1 MDNSEIENV
10 IQKLGRVKEIFRN
23 LIKILPSFNITDEK
37 ILPYGLKPHTR
48 SVSWIVEQVIVQQTK
63 YNSNMKDKL
72 VYLEVLEMCEQK
84 LKDKVAI
91 ITGGAQ
97 GIGRAIAEKL
107 ADEGAKI
114 VIVDVMEESAQKTAD
129 EIKQNKNVETTALK
143 IDVSSSQQTEE
154 MVKKTVEKFSKIDI
168 IINNAGITR
177 DNLLIRMSDEEW
189 DKVLAINLKGVFNCS
204 KAAAKIMMKQR
215 SGKIVNIASVV
226 GLMGNAGQSNYSASK
241 GGVIALTKTLARELA
256 SRNINVNAVAP
267 GFIKTVMTDKLSDEQ
282 KKKLTDLIPLSRLGE
297 PQDVANVVT
306 FLCSEEASYI
316 TGEIISVNGG
326 MYM

>member
-1 MDNSEIENV
+1 
-10 IQKLGRVKEIFRN
+10 
-23 LIKILPSFNITDEK
+23 
-37 ILPYGLKPHTR
+37 
-48 SVSWIVEQVIVQQTK
+48 
-63 YNSNMKDKL
+63 
-72 VYLEVLEMCEQK
+72 MCEQK

-114 VIVDVMEESAQKTAD
+114 VIADVMEEAAKKTAD
-129 EIKQNKNVETTALK
+129 EISNNKNVAALSLK
-143 IDVSSSQQTEE
+143 VDVSSSQETEQ
-154 MVKKTVEKFSKIDI
+154 MIKKTVEKFGKIDI

-177 DNLLIRMSDEEW
+177 DNLLIRMSDDEW

-215 SGKIVNIASVV
+215 AGKIVNIASVV
-226 GLMGNAGQSNYSASK
+226 GLMGNAGQANYSASK
-241 GGVIALTKTLARELA
+241 GGVIALTKTMARELA

-267 GFIKTVMTDKLSDEQ
+267 GFIKTAMTEKLSDEQ
-282 KKKLTDLIPLSRLGE
+282 KKKLTDLIPLARLGE
-297 PQDVANVVT
+297 PQDVANIVA
-306 FLCSEEASYI
+306 FLCTDESSYI
-316 TGEIISVNGG
+316 TGEVISVNGG